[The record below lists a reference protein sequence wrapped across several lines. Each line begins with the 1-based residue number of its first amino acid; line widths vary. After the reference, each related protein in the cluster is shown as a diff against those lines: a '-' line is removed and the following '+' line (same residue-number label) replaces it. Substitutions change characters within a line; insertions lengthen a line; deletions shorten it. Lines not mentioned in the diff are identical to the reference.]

1 MELFFPAFLSRQKAL
16 LLTGLTRKK
25 LENLINVHKVKFI
38 TTKGGHKRYLR
49 NDLIK
54 IIYEQ
59 V

>member
-25 LENLINVHKVKFI
+25 LENLINEHKVKFI

>member
-1 MELFFPAFLSRQKAL
+1 MELFFPSFLSRQKAI
-16 LLTGLTRKK
+16 LLTGLSRKK
-25 LENLINVHKVKFI
+25 LEVLINKHQIKFI